1 MLCKLLLSLVSVS
14 SGAAVLA
21 AGLPTIPED
30 RIPTKAALA
39 EQPMAKR
46 ALDEL
51 RKQRGALLKQPPI
64 SVTFDKKLPSPGGD
78 PRDFTSCGPYW
89 WPDPARP
96 DGLPYIRR
104 DGRFNPDF
112 RSYDQTKIGRVGRR
126 ITAGTL
132 LWHFDRDR
140 EAAEKAGEL
149 IRVFFLDEAP
159 RMNPHMKY
167 AQAIPGRTKGRV
179 EGIIDTIAF
188 ADLVNMFVLLKDSPA
203 LRPEEYR
210 RLQQWFEAYTRW
222 LLTDPMARKDF
233 GKKQNHGLSYHA
245 QIIAY
250 ARFCGNE
257 ELAAEHLKIVRN
269 LIVAAVDERGFLP
282 EEIHRTRSWH
292 YSAFALQMIFRS
304 AGAGKAQGI
313 DLFAPGSESFRAIER
328 AVERMLK
335 SYLDPAEKWPYPLLN
350 GELEPGAFANVVLQY
365 HAWTKSESA
374 GRALARLPEKNFTL
388 FNRIFYAPTASAE
401 E

>member
-140 EAAEKAGEL
+140 EAAESRSPVTATVTVT
-149 IRVFFLDEAP
+149 RVSAT
-159 RMNPHMKY
+159 R
-167 AQAIPGRTKGRV
+167 
-179 EGIIDTIAF
+179 
-188 ADLVNMFVLLKDSPA
+188 SPA
-203 LRPEEYR
+203 LVRMVHSPAPTPVTVPAPSTVATASS
-210 RLQQWFEAYTRW
+210 LEAYCSGSPLAPSGVSAAASGACSPVASAIASGAEIPVAAGSSSGRVSTADTVDEEVVAEEDGDELVCAPQPAMLNTSSAAVSRAKSFFLCFILDSSFLKRPGRAAGAC
-222 LLTDPMARKDF
+222 LLT
-233 GKKQNHGLSYHA
+233 
-245 QIIAY
+245 
-250 ARFCGNE
+250 
-257 ELAAEHLKIVRN
+257 
-269 LIVAAVDERGFLP
+269 
-282 EEIHRTRSWH
+282 
-292 YSAFALQMIFRS
+292 
-304 AGAGKAQGI
+304 
-313 DLFAPGSESFRAIER
+313 
-328 AVERMLK
+328 
-335 SYLDPAEKWPYPLLN
+335 PLL
-350 GELEPGAFANVVLQY
+350 
-365 HAWTKSESA
+365 
-374 GRALARLPEKNFTL
+374 
-388 FNRIFYAPTASAE
+388 
-401 E
+401 

>member
-1 MLCKLLLSLVSVS
+1 MISKILCSL
-14 SGAAVLA
+14 AAVSTGAVLQG
-21 AGLPTIPED
+21 AGLPTVPAD
-30 RIPTKAALA
+30 RIPTKAEPAA
-39 EQPMAKR
+39 RPMAAR
-46 ALDEL
+46 ALEEV
-51 RKQRGALLKQPPI
+51 RAKRGTLLKQPPV

-112 RSYDQTKIGRVGRR
+112 RSYDQAKIGRVAQW
-126 ITAGTL
+126 ITVGAL

-140 EAAEKAGEL
+140 EAAAKAAEL
-149 IRVFFLDEAP
+149 IRVFFLDEAT

-167 AQAIPGRTKGRV
+167 AQAIPGRAKGRV
-179 EGIIDTIAF
+179 EGIIDTISF

-210 RLQQWFEAYTRW
+210 GLQRWFEAYTRW
-222 LLTDPMARKDF
+222 LLTDLMARKDF

-257 ELAAEHLKIVRN
+257 KLAAEHLGIVRG
-269 LIVAAVDERGFLP
+269 LIVKAVDERGFLP

-304 AGAGKAQGI
+304 VAAGKAQGI
-313 DLFAPGSESFRAIER
+313 DLFAPGSASRRAIER
-328 AVERMLK
+328 AVDRMLK
-335 SYLDPAEKWPYPLLN
+335 SYLDPAEKWPYPLLD
-350 GELEPGAFANVVLQY
+350 GKLEPWTFANVVLQY
-365 HAWTKSESA
+365 HAWSGSKA
-374 GRALARLPEKNFTL
+374 ARQALKTLPEKNLTL
-388 FNRIFYAPTASAE
+388 LNRLFFAPAASTE
-401 E
+401 L